1 MKQTILTTQEVAAK
15 FIEMCRQDKFYEV
28 QTQLYADNCVSIE
41 ANDFLLPKNVE
52 GLQEILKKSQLFE
65 SLVEKV
71 HGRII
76 SDPVIAGEYF
86 TVSWSADMTFKERDR
101 FTMDEICVYKVQEGK
116 IVFEQFFY

>member
-28 QTQLYADNCVSIE
+28 QTQLYADKCVSVE
-41 ANDFLLPKNVE
+41 ANDFLLPKTVE

-76 SDPVIAGEYF
+76 SDPVIAGDYF
-86 TVSWSADMTFKERDR
+86 TVSWSADMTFKGKDR